1 MAPTLYVPI
10 VCTPRRF
17 GLWNRSK
24 LVLWLRVGE
33 LICSFTWMDGWMKCY
48 DCLRAPKITN
58 SLNKSTM
65 KNSRAKQ
72 PRHLVASWLA
82 RGLVIHSPPP
92 PAPAGTDYYIQETS
106 TSHQKPK
113 LKQNRAEEEGELTNC
128 QVELS
133 VERSPFKT
141 LRRSEGNSSSSC
153 CSPHPPPP
161 SVVVVAELIF
171 GLKLLPIQC
180 SAKYSTYRFLG
191 ALSAITGTQFWPHLD
206 GVVVGLHL
214 PAFSINITLSCHKDW
229 GGRVAIII

>member
-1 MAPTLYVPI
+1 MEEYKLHVKPWKCVYLCDDYNIMHLLGSDSLCAHCVHPSSNWTLESI
-10 VCTPRRF
+10 ET
-17 GLWNRSK
+17 
-24 LVLWLRVGE
+24 
-33 LICSFTWMDGWMKCY
+33 CSLTSSGWVTWMDGWMKCY

-133 VERSPFKT
+133 VERSPC
-141 LRRSEGNSSSSC
+141 LR
-153 CSPHPPPP
+153 
-161 SVVVVAELIF
+161 L
-171 GLKLLPIQC
+171 
-180 SAKYSTYRFLG
+180 
-191 ALSAITGTQFWPHLD
+191 
-206 GVVVGLHL
+206 
-214 PAFSINITLSCHKDW
+214 
-229 GGRVAIII
+229 